1 MSKSKASNVRLAVA
15 LILYFALAL
24 IATFALDGV
33 IRTVLWLF
41 FIGLGVK
48 TIISANDDRT
58 MD

>member
-15 LILYFALAL
+15 LILYLALAL

-48 TIISANDDRT
+48 TIIAANDDRT